1 MIDND
6 SSWVF
11 VSDERYKAILVER
24 NYLLMAVATA
34 RRENA
39 KLRTT
44 VYGLLGGL
52 VLAIVVIAW
61 LMWMAG

>member
-1 MIDND
+1 MTNGEH
-6 SSWVF
+6 SWVF

-39 KLRTT
+39 KLRST

-52 VLAIVVIAW
+52 VLAIIVIAW

>member
-1 MIDND
+1 MTNGEH
-6 SSWVF
+6 SWVF
-11 VSDERYKAILVER
+11 VSDERYKVILVER

-39 KLRTT
+39 KLRNT
-44 VYGLLGGL
+44 VWWLLGGM

-61 LMWMAG
+61 LMRMGC